1 MPRMRRS
8 APHVACAVGLVLFG
22 WGVVRMADPAHADA
36 PVPARAPWT
45 ATLWA
50 SVQAPLPVAAVA
62 PVSSGPLVAPLSPAE
77 RAEHTR
83 RPTLPKIKPVR
94 IELPTI
100 GVGAPIVPVAVSRD
114 GALGV
119 PNDPHVVGWWAGGG
133 EALVLDGHVDT
144 AAAGPGALFHLVDLA
159 VGDTVGLAGADGGVR
174 RFMVTDVRA
183 YPKATL
189 PSDVF
194 RPAARLV
201 IITCGGHFDRHTLQ
215 YVDNIVAYA
224 EPVA

>member
-1 MPRMRRS
+1 MRSRPHGRPGARGCSGARTGAVDGHAVGVGAGPVARGRRRS
-8 APHVACAVGLVLFG
+8 CVT
-22 WGVVRMADPAHADA
+22 
-36 PVPARAPWT
+36 RAT
-45 ATLWA
+45 
-50 SVQAPLPVAAVA
+50 
-62 PVSSGPLVAPLSPAE
+62 VAPLSPAE
-77 RAEHTR
+77 RAERPR

-100 GVGAPIVPVAVSRD
+100 GVGAPIVPVTVGRD

-144 AAAGPGALFHLVDLA
+144 AAEGPGALFRLVDLA
-159 VGDTVGLAGADGGVR
+159 VGDTIGLAGADGAVR
-174 RFMVTDVRA
+174 RFMVTEVRA
-183 YPKATL
+183 YSKATL

-224 EPVA
+224 EPVPVP